1 MSVKEIRA
9 NIQAAISQLHEAKV
23 KWERTP
29 EHYKYIEISELML
42 KVDEQYIQLK
52 VLDMNAADTL
62 RQVLRR
68 EGKNPNN
75 VR

>member
-29 EHYKYIEISELML
+29 AHYKYIEISELMI
-42 KVDEQYIQLK
+42 KVDEQYIRLK

-62 RQVLRR
+62 RQILVR
-68 EGKNPNN
+68 EGKNPNTAK
-75 VR
+75 

>member
-23 KWERTP
+23 KWERMP
-29 EHYKYIEISELML
+29 AHYKYLEISELMI
-42 KVDEQYIQLK
+42 KVDEQYIQLR

-62 RQVLRR
+62 RQVLKR
-68 EGKNPNN
+68 EGKNPDS

>member
-9 NIQAAISQLHEAKV
+9 NIQAAISQLHEARV

-29 EHYKYIEISELML
+29 THRKYLEISDLMI
-42 KVDEQYIQLK
+42 KVDEQYVQLK
-52 VLDMNAADTL
+52 VLDMHAADTL
-62 RQVLRR
+62 RQVLQR
-68 EGKNPNN
+68 EGKNPNS